1 MSQQANPQ
9 QANSQQANP
18 QANLQANS
26 VETLQDVMKDLEQK
40 VNPKSAAE
48 GINILTTINK
58 TNDQSILLKP
68 MQEGANEFK
77 KRVGRNMTYSE
88 MREMWG

>member
-1 MSQQANPQ
+1 MSQEAKQSETLPQ
-9 QANSQQANP
+9 VLQETEQSQGLP
-18 QANLQANS
+18 
-26 VETLQDVMKDLEQK
+26 ETLQDVMKDLEQK

-68 MQEGANEFK
+68 MQDGANEFK

>member
-1 MSQQANPQ
+1 MSQEAKQLKV
-9 QANSQQANP
+9 
-18 QANLQANS
+18 LQETEQS
-26 VETLQDVMKDLEQK
+26 HGLPETLQDVMKDLEQK

-48 GINILTTINK
+48 GINILTTIEK

-68 MQEGANEFK
+68 MQDGANEFK

>member
-1 MSQQANPQ
+1 MSQEAKQLKVLPETEQ
-9 QANSQQANP
+9 SQGLP
-18 QANLQANS
+18 
-26 VETLQDVMKDLEQK
+26 ETLQDVMKDLEQK

-48 GINILTTINK
+48 GINILTTIEK

-68 MQEGANEFK
+68 MQDGANEFK

>member
-1 MSQQANPQ
+1 MSQEAKQLKVLQ
-9 QANSQQANP
+9 ETEQSQGLP
-18 QANLQANS
+18 
-26 VETLQDVMKDLEQK
+26 ETLQDVMKDLEQK
-40 VNPKSAAE
+40 VNPKSAVE

-68 MQEGANEFK
+68 MQDGANEFK

>member
-1 MSQQANPQ
+1 MSQEAKLISQDAKHQAQ
-9 QANSQQANP
+9 SQAKQP
-18 QANLQANS
+18 
-26 VETLQDVMKDLEQK
+26 EGLQDVMKDLEQK
-40 VNPKSAAE
+40 VNPKSVAE

-68 MQEGANEFK
+68 MQDGANEFK

>member
-1 MSQQANPQ
+1 MSQEAKQSETLPQ
-9 QANSQQANP
+9 VLQETEQSQGLP
-18 QANLQANS
+18 
-26 VETLQDVMKDLEQK
+26 ETLQDVMKDLEQK

-48 GINILTTINK
+48 GINILTTIEK

-68 MQEGANEFK
+68 MQDGANEFK